1 VKILPLISAV
11 AIGCTTGMIADDARA
26 YTQLCAGPTVHGVS
40 GPITN
45 GSSCQMTLSGTSI
58 DLLFIAS
65 EAADEDVVSLNGA
78 AVFDNKTTLP
88 GGSTSLAIAP
98 GNLQFELT
106 NKVTGVSY
114 LTATAYK
121 NFDGRGRFQF
131 YPVYH
136 FAYFD
141 ISSEADFN
149 ALFGPGGKTGGVS
162 MTAAENAYILGDGG
176 YSAFTFVGVEDLST
190 RRWDDWNDLV
200 FAFRDP
206 GGSTGPNP
214 PPTPGVPEPSTWA
227 MMLLGFA
234 GLGFAGFRR
243 ASKGTAEAGA

>member
-1 VKILPLISAV
+1 VKKLPLMLAV
-11 AIGCTTGMIADDARA
+11 AIGCTTGMVAHDARA
-26 YTQLCAGPTVHGVS
+26 YSQLCAGPNIAGVS
-40 GPITN
+40 GLIKN
-45 GSSCQMTLSGTSI
+45 GSSCELTQSGSSV
-58 DLLFIAS
+58 DMLFISS
-65 EAADEDVVSLNGA
+65 EAADEDVLSLNGA
-78 AVFDNKTTLP
+78 TVFDNKSTSS

-106 NKVTGVSY
+106 NKITDLSY

-121 NFDGRGRFQF
+121 NVNRRGRFAF

-141 ISSEADFN
+141 ISSEADFD
-149 ALFGPGGKTGGVS
+149 ALFGAGQGTGGVS
-162 MTAAENAYILGDGG
+162 MTAAANAFILGDGG
-176 YSAFTFVGVEDLST
+176 YSAFTFVGAEDLST

-227 MMLLGFA
+227 MMLIGFA

-243 ASKGTAEAGA
+243 ASKPTAEARA